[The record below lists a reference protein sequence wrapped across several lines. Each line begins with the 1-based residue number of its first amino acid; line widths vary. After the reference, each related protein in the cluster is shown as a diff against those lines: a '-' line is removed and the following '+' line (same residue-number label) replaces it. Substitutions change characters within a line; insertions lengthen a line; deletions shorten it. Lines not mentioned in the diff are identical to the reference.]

1 MAVRPLPE
9 RGCVIHPTLGLMYNL
24 TGAQSGLSHGLPLC
38 SPTAWPALLSFL
50 KPVNTALGPSAGPSV
65 FAWLFCCGLCG
76 CHPVTLSAF
85 PGPLWG

>member
-38 SPTAWPALLSFL
+38 SETAWPALVSFL
-50 KPVNTALGPSAGPSV
+50 KQSIQ
-65 FAWLFCCGLCG
+65 
-76 CHPVTLSAF
+76 LSASLLSPVCLF
-85 PGPLWG
+85 ESFVVASVDVILSLCLSSQPL